1 MLKKLIAS
9 IFIFIALPSN
19 AVYAL
24 DYAYNT
30 TIDNMGSY
38 KYKSVRLTPE
48 IYNKI
53 RGDMADL
60 ELYDK
65 DNEPVPYFINSFVES
80 EVESKNTYDM
90 KLVNSFIKDEYSYY
104 DYALQNQQN
113 GDVTATSIEVQTNQ
127 EGFAKK
133 VEIFGGYDNVNWEK
147 VQDDILYSVDGNKKT
162 EIIFNGIK
170 KYTYYRFKIP
180 NNLEKISF
188 SSVLLKFNK
197 TMQNKEY
204 FINSISPEFSSEE
217 RGNTTAIKIQ
227 GLRNLKLSS
236 ITLKTDSI
244 FKRRV
249 TFDGSNSKVFYNL
262 DFASTS
268 YRDLTIPLSS
278 YRVTSDTTE
287 IIIENKDDK
296 PIEVSGIEAKYI
308 ADELIFDGS
317 KSSEYTLRFGNS
329 EIQTPKKYD
338 ISNYKELI
346 LKEGYDVLNVKE
358 LKEESSKVLIKEQ
371 YDYKLIFN
379 VAISIAAAVMGIIVF
394 LKLKT
399 SNSK

>member
-19 AVYAL
+19 AAYAI
-24 DYAYNT
+24 DYSYNT
-30 TIDNMGSY
+30 TIDNIGSY
-38 KYKSVRLTPE
+38 KYKAVRLTPE

-80 EVESKNTYDM
+80 EVESRNTYNM

-113 GDVTATSIEVQTNQ
+113 GDIIATSIEVKTNK

-147 VQDDILYSVDGNKKT
+147 VQDDILYSVDGNKKL
-162 EIIFNGIK
+162 EITFNGVK

-204 FINSISPEFSSEE
+204 FINSISPEFSTEE

-227 GLRNLKLSS
+227 GLKNLKLSS

-249 TFDGSNSKVFYNL
+249 TFDGSNSKVLYNL

-268 YRDLTIPLSS
+268 YRDLTIPLTLH
-278 YRVTSDTTE
+278 RVTSDTAE
-287 IIIENKDDK
+287 ITIENKDDK
-296 PIEVSGIEAKYI
+296 PIEISGIEAKYI
-308 ADELIFDGS
+308 VDELIFDGS

-346 LKEGYDVLNVKE
+346 LKEGYDVLKVKE
-358 LKEESSKVLIKEQ
+358 LKEESSKVPIQEQ

-379 VAISIAAAVMGIIVF
+379 IAISLAAVVMGVIVF
-394 LKLKT
+394 LKLK
-399 SNSK
+399 K

>member
-9 IFIFIALPSN
+9 IVIFIALPSN
-19 AVYAL
+19 AAYAL

-30 TIDNMGSY
+30 TIDNTGSY
-38 KYKSVRLTPE
+38 KYKAVRLTPE

-65 DNEPVPYFINSFVES
+65 DNESVPYFINSFVES
-80 EVESKNTYDM
+80 EIESRNTYNM
-90 KLVNSFIKDEYSYY
+90 KLVSSFIKDEYSYY
-104 DYALQNQQN
+104 DYALENQQN
-113 GDVTATSIEVQTNQ
+113 GDVTATSMEVQTKQ

-147 VQDDILYSVDGNKKT
+147 VQEDILYSVDGNKKL
-162 EIIFNGIK
+162 EITFNGVK

-204 FINSISPEFSSEE
+204 FINSISPEFSTEE
-217 RGNTTAIKIQ
+217 REHTTAIKIQ
-227 GLRNLKLSS
+227 GLKNLKLSS

-249 TFDGSNSKVFYNL
+249 TFDGSNSKVLYNL

-278 YRVTSDTTE
+278 YRVTSDTAE
-287 IIIENKDDK
+287 VIIENKDDK
-296 PIEVSGIEAKYI
+296 PIEVSGIEAKYL
-308 ADELIFDGS
+308 ADELVFDGS
-317 KSSEYTLRFGNS
+317 KSSEYILRFGNS

-346 LKEGYDVLNVKE
+346 LKEGYDVLKVKE
-358 LKEESSKVLIKEQ
+358 LKEESSKVPIKEQ

-379 VAISIAAAVMGIIVF
+379 ISISLAAVVMGIIVF
-394 LKLKT
+394 LKLK
-399 SNSK
+399 K